1 MKAAGRALLGIV
13 AGMAVAFAL
22 VVAVEMFSAVVHPYP
37 PDFDGDIPAH
47 VKRYPAWVLAVVVPM
62 WGLAAAA
69 ATWVATRSSNQMAG
83 IIVALLLAW
92 ALIFNVTHLPYP
104 LWFKVGMLAAFPL
117 FCLLGVRCGGGPTR
131 ATAIKS

>member
-1 MKAAGRALLGIV
+1 MKTAGRALLGIV

-37 PDFDGDIPAH
+37 PGFNGDIPAH

-62 WGLAAAA
+62 WGFAAAA
-69 ATWVATRSSNQMAG
+69 ATWVATRLGNQAAG

-92 ALIFNVTHLPYP
+92 ALIFNVTQLPYP
-104 LWFKVGMLAAFPL
+104 LWFKAAMLAAFPV
-117 FCLLGVRCGGGPTR
+117 FCYLGIRCGRRRVRGAAGQL
-131 ATAIKS
+131 